1 MTEELTQEF
10 KTYAEIRDKFIS
22 DIINEGDVDLS
33 IYLLQTLD
41 NLVLHLNEFTMQGF
55 LRGLQ
60 DNIKQLFIDI
70 KTHPALQNRT
80 ILTLRSIT
88 EIYLHLITK
97 HIRGLSEMKEIKRAM
112 IKVSSKLLE
121 NFETA
126 KDRIFPFTQQIIKDG
141 DVG

>member
-1 MTEELTQEF
+1 M
-10 KTYAEIRDKFIS
+10 
-22 DIINEGDVDLS
+22 G
-33 IYLLQTLD
+33 
-41 NLVLHLNEFTMQGF
+41 
-55 LRGLQ
+55 
-60 DNIKQLFIDI
+60 I